1 MYSVDFQKLELV
13 ERIGLDN
20 TDISELLYENEGSF
34 TKEDQTMIFR
44 ENGIEVDVTYNI
56 HVSGNITSES
66 GDYWTPSYTE
76 VDIDDIEVD
85 IVSVNIEGEE
95 YLATN
100 DILEMLYNRIES
112 ELK

>member
-56 HVSGNITSES
+56 YVSGNITSES

-100 DILEMLYNRIES
+100 DILEMLSNRIES